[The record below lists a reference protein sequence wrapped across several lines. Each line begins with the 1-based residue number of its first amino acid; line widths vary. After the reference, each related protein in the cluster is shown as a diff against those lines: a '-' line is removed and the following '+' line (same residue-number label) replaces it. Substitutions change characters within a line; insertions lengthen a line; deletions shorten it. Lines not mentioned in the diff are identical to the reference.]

1 MKAPTAQGWLAI
13 IGALLALAITVVAA
27 LSDKTITPDEA
38 TAITD
43 KTGELIGT
51 IQQETA
57 E

>member
-1 MKAPTAQGWLAI
+1 MKNPTIKGWAAI
-13 IGALLALAITVVAA
+13 AGALLALAISVIAA

-38 TAITD
+38 STITD

>member
-13 IGALLALAITVVAA
+13 IGALLALAISVIAA
-27 LSDKTITPDEA
+27 LSDRTITPDEA
-38 TAITD
+38 QDMSA
-43 KTGELIGT
+43 KSGALFET

>member
-1 MKAPTAQGWLAI
+1 MKAPTPQGWLAI
-13 IGALLALAITVVAA
+13 IGALLALAITVIAA
-27 LSDKTITPDEA
+27 LNDKTITTEEA
-38 TAITD
+38 QAITD

>member
-1 MKAPTAQGWLAI
+1 MKAPTPQGWLAI
-13 IGALLALAITVVAA
+13 IGALLALAITVIAA
-27 LSDKTITPDEA
+27 LSDKTITTDEA
-38 TAITD
+38 QSITD